1 MRSDQR
7 CDKGD
12 KWWHTLD
19 QRLANTSAARAT
31 QSQLVRSEER
41 DAGKEGEQAQI
52 NDICPT
58 DGLIAVYPDD
68 DTGDEAA
75 SNEQVVEPDIE
86 CPEAYRRD
94 VDTWNGEDTLM
105 HTRPLEQQVSQT
117 KARRCT
123 TAVASAKI
131 HTTTVTRQAPR
142 R

>member
-19 QRLANTSAARAT
+19 QRPANTSAARAT

-86 CPEAYRRD
+86 SPEAYRRD

-105 HTRPLEQQVSQT
+105 HTRPLEQQT